1 MAPVA
6 ITRLRREAIDAGM
19 KSADARKAERAELL
33 DFLAGDEDGAGT
45 PKAAKKVVKKAVA
58 KKKVAAP
65 AKKKAANGRKTRA
78 AAKPVRKQTRKP
90 AARRKGNGDVGR
102 AEIAKIDY
110 SVESDAWKPRSGSPV
125 ELIWKSLKK
134 HRDDVDKV
142 FNELRT
148 QLDKFTEPKSRTT
161 GARKSK
167 IEREATLRYRINRTR
182 FEYAVRTGQ
191 HESGTERVNTARVI
205 TLRVARTDARRPLLP
220 SVALVARRRLLLL
233 LQRAGV
239 VARLVARTSLL
250 PLARRRSFAGDFT
263 PDGGREGAAF
273 GRLFLLGI
281 ELDNHPGD

>member
-191 HESGTERVNTARVI
+191 HESGTERVKYGEGDYAQGGKNGRKKAAPAKRGPG
-205 TLRVARTDARRPLLP
+205 RPP
-220 SVALVARRRLLLL
+220 KAAAAPATRRRG
-233 LQRAGV
+233 RPPGSKNKPAAGRKKKIV
-239 VARLVARTSLL
+239 
-250 PLARRRSFAGDFT
+250 RR
-263 PDGGREGAAF
+263 
-273 GRLFLLGI
+273 
-281 ELDNHPGD
+281 